1 MKANLV
7 DKNAIM
13 QVIGC
18 LIRNPLLFSEVG
30 NNLNIDDFDNN
41 LTKSIFNAI
50 YNLYQLG
57 ADKVNVVDID
67 NYLQQYGGVY
77 SNFQKENGIVYL
89 QDCYELAQVE
99 NFQYY
104 FNRLK
109 KFSALRKLNKSG
121 IDVSD
126 IYDDDMTNSKKE
138 KEKMDAFDEMS
149 VQDIFSFINKRV
161 SDIEYQYNINKQTA
175 CNAFDSIKELKEELK
190 QTPEIGAPLQGDIYN
205 VIVRGARKGK
215 FYLNSGASGSGK
227 SRKLIGNACKLAYPY
242 HYDDYRKE
250 WVRTGSEEK
259 TLIITTELEKDEVQ
273 TIILACLSGVNEEH
287 ILYGIYVDDEEERI
301 DAAIEQMKK
310 YQNLFIESV
319 PDPNI
324 SQIKIIIKRHVAM
337 NQIVNVMYDYIFSS
351 PNLLGEFRD
360 LKVREDVA
368 LMLLST
374 ALKDLAVEYN
384 LYVESGTQLSG
395 NYDEWEGVRN
405 QTLIRGSK
413 AVCDKIDVGAITS
426 QAQDRDITALTPMM
440 REYGYPNPTHVMDI
454 YKLRRGRYKNVR
466 IWGMFDL
473 GTGRWT
479 DLFVTDGN
487 YRVIPI
493 NSPKIVFSS
502 ESMIDFTTKKE
513 IDDVKNANNIVVEE
527 KINDCKKGGWDY
539 L

>member
-1 MKANLV
+1 MNLV

-18 LIRNPLLFSEVG
+18 LIRNPLLFSEIG
-30 NNLNIDDFDNN
+30 NDINIDDFDTNF
-41 LTKSIFNAI
+41 TKSIFNAI

-57 ADKVNVVDID
+57 ADKVTIIDID
-67 NYLQQYGGVY
+67 NYLQQYGGIY
-77 SNFQKENGIVYL
+77 SNFTKENGITYL
-89 QDCYELAQVE
+89 QDCCELAQVE
-99 NFQYY
+99 NFYYY

-109 KFSALRKLNKSG
+109 KFSALRKLNKNG
-121 IDVSD
+121 IDVSS
-126 IYDDDMTNSKKE
+126 IYDDDIDDPKKE
-138 KEKMDAFDEMS
+138 KEQLDAFEAMS
-149 VQDIFSFINKRV
+149 VQDIFSLINKKI
-161 SDIEYQYNINKQTA
+161 SNIEYQYSVGKQVSCSATE
-175 CNAFDSIKELKEELK
+175 NIKELKEELK
-190 QTPEIGAPLQGDIYN
+190 QSPEIGAPLQGEIYN

-227 SRKLIGNACKLAYPY
+227 SRKLIGNACKLAYPF
-242 HYDDYRKE
+242 HYDETKNE
-250 WVRTGSEEK
+250 WVKSGSSEK
-259 TLIITTELEKDEVQ
+259 TLIITTELERDEVQ

-287 ILYGIYVDDEEERI
+287 ILYGVYASGEEERV
-301 DAAIEQMKK
+301 DAAIKEMQEH
-310 YQNLFIESV
+310 QNLFIESI

-324 SQIKIIIKRHVAM
+324 NQIKVIIKRHVAM

-360 LKVREDVA
+360 LRIREDTA
-368 LMLLST
+368 LMMLST

-395 NYDEWEGVRN
+395 DYDGWEGVRN
-405 QTLIRGSK
+405 QTLIRGAKSI
-413 AVCDKIDVGAITS
+413 VDKCDVGAITS
-426 QAQDRDITALTPMM
+426 PAQDRDITALTPMM

-466 IWGMFDL
+466 IWGILDL
-473 GTGRWT
+473 GTGRWI

-493 NSPKIVFSS
+493 NAPKVIFNTTDMVDFNVK
-502 ESMIDFTTKKE
+502 ESMNNTKE
-513 IDDVKNANNIVVEE
+513 ANEVVIQNKVESA
-527 KINDCKKGGWDY
+527 KKSGWDY

>member
-1 MKANLV
+1 MKTNLV

-57 ADKVNVVDID
+57 ADKVNIVDID

-190 QTPEIGAPLQGDIYN
+190 QIPEIGAPLQGDIYN

>member
-175 CNAFDSIKELKEELK
+175 CNAFDSIKELKEEVK
-190 QTPEIGAPLQGDIYN
+190 HTPESGAPLQGDIYI

-301 DAAIEQMKK
+301 DAAIDQMKK

-324 SQIKIIIKRHVAM
+324 SQIKIIVKRHVAM

-493 NSPKIVFSS
+493 NAPKIIFNTTDMVDFNVK
-502 ESMIDFTTKKE
+502 ESMNNTKE
-513 IDDVKNANNIVVEE
+513 ANEVIIQNKVESA
-527 KINDCKKGGWDY
+527 KKSGWDY

>member
-205 VIVRGARKGK
+205 IIVRGARKGK

>member
-57 ADKVNVVDID
+57 ADKVNIVDID

-149 VQDIFSFINKRV
+149 VQDIFSFVNKRI

-493 NSPKIVFSS
+493 NAPKIIFNTTDMVDFDVK
-502 ESMIDFTTKKE
+502 ESMNNTKE
-513 IDDVKNANNIVVEE
+513 ANEVIIQNKVESA
-527 KINDCKKGGWDY
+527 KKSGWDY

>member
-57 ADKVNVVDID
+57 ADKVNIVDID

-493 NSPKIVFSS
+493 NAPKIIFNTTDMVDFDVK
-502 ESMIDFTTKKE
+502 ESMNNTKE
-513 IDDVKNANNIVVEE
+513 ANEVIIQNKVESA
-527 KINDCKKGGWDY
+527 KKSGWDY

>member
-149 VQDIFSFINKRV
+149 VQDIFSFVNKRI

-493 NSPKIVFSS
+493 NAPKIIFNTTDMVDFDVK
-502 ESMIDFTTKKE
+502 ESMNNTKE
-513 IDDVKNANNIVVEE
+513 ANEVIIQNKVESA
-527 KINDCKKGGWDY
+527 KKSGWDY

>member
-57 ADKVNVVDID
+57 ADKVNIVDID

-493 NSPKIVFSS
+493 NAPKIIFNTIDMVDFNVK
-502 ESMIDFTTKKE
+502 ESMNNTKE
-513 IDDVKNANNIVVEE
+513 ANEVVIQNKVESA
-527 KINDCKKGGWDY
+527 KKSGWDY

>member
-1 MKANLV
+1 MKTNLV

-527 KINDCKKGGWDY
+527 KINDYKKGGWDY

>member
-57 ADKVNVVDID
+57 ADKVNIVDID

-337 NQIVNVMYDYIFSS
+337 N
-351 PNLLGEFRD
+351 
-360 LKVREDVA
+360 
-368 LMLLST
+368 
-374 ALKDLAVEYN
+374 
-384 LYVESGTQLSG
+384 
-395 NYDEWEGVRN
+395 
-405 QTLIRGSK
+405 
-413 AVCDKIDVGAITS
+413 
-426 QAQDRDITALTPMM
+426 
-440 REYGYPNPTHVMDI
+440 
-454 YKLRRGRYKNVR
+454 
-466 IWGMFDL
+466 
-473 GTGRWT
+473 
-479 DLFVTDGN
+479 
-487 YRVIPI
+487 
-493 NSPKIVFSS
+493 
-502 ESMIDFTTKKE
+502 
-513 IDDVKNANNIVVEE
+513 
-527 KINDCKKGGWDY
+527 
-539 L
+539 

>member
-1 MKANLV
+1 
-7 DKNAIM
+7 
-13 QVIGC
+13 
-18 LIRNPLLFSEVG
+18 
-30 NNLNIDDFDNN
+30 
-41 LTKSIFNAI
+41 
-50 YNLYQLG
+50 
-57 ADKVNVVDID
+57 
-67 NYLQQYGGVY
+67 
-77 SNFQKENGIVYL
+77 
-89 QDCYELAQVE
+89 
-99 NFQYY
+99 
-104 FNRLK
+104 
-109 KFSALRKLNKSG
+109 
-121 IDVSD
+121 
-126 IYDDDMTNSKKE
+126 
-138 KEKMDAFDEMS
+138 
-149 VQDIFSFINKRV
+149 
-161 SDIEYQYNINKQTA
+161 
-175 CNAFDSIKELKEELK
+175 
-190 QTPEIGAPLQGDIYN
+190 
-205 VIVRGARKGK
+205 
-215 FYLNSGASGSGK
+215 
-227 SRKLIGNACKLAYPY
+227 
-242 HYDDYRKE
+242 
-250 WVRTGSEEK
+250 
-259 TLIITTELEKDEVQ
+259 
-273 TIILACLSGVNEEH
+273 
-287 ILYGIYVDDEEERI
+287 
-301 DAAIEQMKK
+301 
-310 YQNLFIESV
+310 
-319 PDPNI
+319 
-324 SQIKIIIKRHVAM
+324 
-337 NQIVNVMYDYIFSS
+337 MYDYIFSS

-374 ALKDLAVEYN
+374 ALKDFAVEYN

-513 IDDVKNANNIVVEE
+513 IDDVKNANNIVIEE

>member
-1 MKANLV
+1 MKTNLV

-57 ADKVNVVDID
+57 ADKVNIVDID

-324 SQIKIIIKRHVAM
+324 NQIKIIIKRHVAM

-360 LKVREDVA
+360 LRIREDTA
-368 LMLLST
+368 LMMLST

-405 QTLIRGSK
+405 QTLIRG
-413 AVCDKIDVGAITS
+413 T
-426 QAQDRDITALTPMM
+426 
-440 REYGYPNPTHVMDI
+440 
-454 YKLRRGRYKNVR
+454 
-466 IWGMFDL
+466 
-473 GTGRWT
+473 
-479 DLFVTDGN
+479 
-487 YRVIPI
+487 
-493 NSPKIVFSS
+493 
-502 ESMIDFTTKKE
+502 
-513 IDDVKNANNIVVEE
+513 
-527 KINDCKKGGWDY
+527 
-539 L
+539 

>member
-493 NSPKIVFSS
+493 NAPKIIFNTTDMVDFDVK
-502 ESMIDFTTKKE
+502 ESMNNTKE
-513 IDDVKNANNIVVEE
+513 ANEVIIQNKVESA
-527 KINDCKKGGWDY
+527 KKSGWDY